1 MVEAHCGSSV
11 DRPAVVFLMGP
22 TASGKTGLALELA
35 ERCGLQLVSVDS
47 SLVYR
52 GLDIGTAKPDA
63 ATLARYP
70 HALVDIR
77 DPQQTYSAGDFAQD
91 AEVAIR
97 AIHSGGHVPL
107 LVGGTSLYFR
117 ALERG
122 LSPLPAADADVRQS
136 LAADASARGWPSLH
150 ARLAELDP
158 LAAQRIHANDPQRIG
173 RALEVMALTGQRL
186 SDLQRAP
193 IRRRLGPRILKLA
206 VATPSRAELHARI
219 ALRLDAMW
227 QAGFL
232 DEVRGL
238 VAHAGFDAASPSMR
252 AVGYRQALEHLRG
265 DCDFAE
271 CRLRALHAS
280 RQLAK
285 RQLTWLRSERDVILV
300 SANDSSGAAQRVA
313 AFLR

>member
-1 MVEAHCGSSV
+1 MVGESLASSV
-11 DRPAVVFLMGP
+11 DRPAAIFLMGP
-22 TASGKTGLALELA
+22 TASGKTGLALELVD
-35 ERCGLQLVSVDS
+35 RFGLQLVSVDS

-91 AEVAIR
+91 AQAAICT
-97 AIHSGGHVPL
+97 IHSGGHVPL

-122 LSPLPAADADVRQS
+122 LSPLPAADADVRRS
-136 LAADASARGWPSLH
+136 LAAEAAARGWPSLH
-150 ARLAELDP
+150 ARLAALDP

-173 RALEVMALTGQRL
+173 RALEVIALTGQPL
-186 SDLQRAP
+186 SDLQGTP
-193 IRRRLGPRILKLA
+193 IRRRLGVRILKLA

-227 QAGFL
+227 QA
-232 DEVRGL
+232 
-238 VAHAGFDAASPSMR
+238 
-252 AVGYRQALEHLRG
+252 
-265 DCDFAE
+265 
-271 CRLRALHAS
+271 
-280 RQLAK
+280 
-285 RQLTWLRSERDVILV
+285 
-300 SANDSSGAAQRVA
+300 
-313 AFLR
+313 